1 MEEFNNMYDNL
12 SIAYAQ
18 LETIMGSIYEEL
30 HMDPSNKK
38 NADLLQGLGEVATK
52 ILSSQKDLVEGYGE
66 KDIKDVL
73 MANIDSKETVL
84 KSALAQNLD
93 CAR

>member
-1 MEEFNNMYDNL
+1 MESFNNVYDNL
-12 SIAYAQ
+12 SVAYAH
-18 LETIMGSIYEEL
+18 LESIMGSLYEEL
-30 HMDPSNKK
+30 RKDPSNQK
-38 NADLLQGLGEVATK
+38 NSDLLQGLGEVATK
-52 ILSSQKDLVEGYGE
+52 ILSSQKDFVEGYGE

-84 KSALAQNLD
+84 KSALGKDLD